1 MKVKFNM
8 YDINKIMM
16 KYSFEDCIK
25 SLEEYNQKQ
34 EQKIAALQAENNL
47 LKEEFYKDKT
57 IKRLKEEVSNL
68 QSELRLSFDISEKEW
83 EEIKKWKKK
92 HEQEKHE
99 GNNCHGAIGGNYTY
113 VFVPTSIGTIGTIR
127 CSCGEE
133 FTFQN
138 II

>member
-1 MKVKFNM
+1 MLLNFVGKEFNM
-8 YDINKIMM
+8 YD
-16 KYSFEDCIK
+16 SFEDCIN
-25 SLEEYNQKQ
+25 SLKEYNQKQ

-47 LKEEFYKDKT
+47 LREEFYKDK
-57 IKRLKEEVSNL
+57 IVKKLKKEISNL
-68 QSELRLSFDISEKEW
+68 QLGFNISEEEW
-83 EEIKKWKKK
+83 KQINEWKKK

-99 GNNCHGAIGGNYTY
+99 GNNYHGAIGGNYTFI
-113 VFVPTSIGTIGTIR
+113 FVPTSIGVIGTVR

>member
-1 MKVKFNM
+1 M

-16 KYSFEDCIK
+16 KHSFEDCIK

-34 EQKIAALQAENNL
+34 EQKIAALRAENNL

-57 IKRLKEEVSNL
+57 IRRLKEEVSNL
-68 QSELRLSFDISEKEW
+68 QPELRLSFDVSEKEW

-99 GNNCHGAIGGNYTY
+99 GNNYHGAIGGNYSY

>member
-1 MKVKFNM
+1 M
-8 YDINKIMM
+8 YDINKIMI
-16 KYSFEDCIK
+16 KHSFEDCIK

-47 LKEEFYKDKT
+47 LKEEFYKDKI

-68 QSELRLSFDISEKEW
+68 QSELRLSFDVSEEEW
-83 EEIKKWKKK
+83 EEIKKWKKN

-99 GNNCHGAIGGNYTY
+99 GNNYHGAIGGNYSY

>member
-1 MKVKFNM
+1 M

-16 KYSFEDCIK
+16 KHSFEDCIK

-68 QSELRLSFDISEKEW
+68 QSELRLSFDVSEKEW
-83 EEIKKWKKK
+83 KEIKKWKKK

-99 GNNCHGAIGGNYTY
+99 GNNCHGVIGGNYTY

>member
-1 MKVKFNM
+1 M
-8 YDINKIMM
+8 YD
-16 KYSFEDCIK
+16 SFEDCIN
-25 SLEEYNQKQ
+25 SLKEYNQKQ

-47 LKEEFYKDKT
+47 LREEFYKDK
-57 IKRLKEEVSNL
+57 IVKKLKKEISNL
-68 QSELRLSFDISEKEW
+68 QLGFNISEEEW
-83 EEIKKWKKK
+83 KQINEWKKK

-99 GNNCHGAIGGNYTY
+99 GNNYHGAIGGNYTFI
-113 VFVPTSIGTIGTIR
+113 FVPTSIGVIGTVR

>member
-1 MKVKFNM
+1 M

-34 EQKIAALQAENNL
+34 EQKIAVLQAENNL

-68 QSELRLSFDISEKEW
+68 QSELRLSFDVSEKEW
-83 EEIKKWKKK
+83 KEIKKWKKK

-99 GNNCHGAIGGNYTY
+99 DNNCHGAIGGNYTY